1 MTSFLDRF
9 SASIHGVL
17 SGFDRIRF
25 RGTQRLL
32 ASARGLTAFLAFRS
46 VRLTEFKDYVTAVTA
61 DIRRQVE
68 AGAEQAGLAVAYVN
82 DPSRSKEE
90 LAADLAKRAGRAT
103 GLRAILS
110 AVEPCRTFFV
120 RKNPATGHIELQNRP
135 GKCLHYYHYWLDQ
148 TLGPCHLRLQTWFP
162 FTLFV
167 CVNGRDML
175 AGELARQGIE
185 HRRRDNCFTWVRDLP
200 RAQAL
205 LDTQVKLDWS
215 AELTRLLSA
224 THPGWSTWPG
234 MDRPPYW
241 SADETEWATDV
252 MFRSRAGLS
261 RLMPGLVEHALVG
274 LGCADV
280 LRFLGRPATG
290 GVHPH
295 FAGEAGTDLV
305 KRPEGVRV
313 AFRVNHNR
321 VKFYDK
327 QGSVLRVE
335 TTITDARD
343 LKSYRPKEGDPAGPK
358 AWRRLKK
365 GVSDLPRRTQIS
377 QQSNARCL
385 EALAAAATDR
395 TVGELTAPVCAP
407 EVWKGRPVRALN
419 PLAADDQRLL
429 RVVGR
434 GEFLI
439 TGLRN
444 RDVREALY
452 GSAPADPVQAKRQ
465 SAAVTRKL
473 RLLRAHGIIRK
484 VARTHRYQVTATGR
498 ELITAL
504 TAACAAQPQS
514 LRNHAPA
521 A

>member
-90 LAADLAKRAGRAT
+90 LAADLARRAGRAT

-135 GKCLHYYHYWLDQ
+135 GKCLHYYHYWLDER
-148 TLGPCHLRLQTWFP
+148 LGPCHLRLQTWFP

-205 LDTQVKLDWS
+205 LDGQVTLDWA

-224 THPGWSTWPG
+224 SHPGWSTWPG

-252 MFRSRAGLS
+252 MFR
-261 RLMPGLVEHALVG
+261 
-274 LGCADV
+274 
-280 LRFLGRPATG
+280 
-290 GVHPH
+290 
-295 FAGEAGTDLV
+295 
-305 KRPEGVRV
+305 
-313 AFRVNHNR
+313 
-321 VKFYDK
+321 
-327 QGSVLRVE
+327 
-335 TTITDARD
+335 
-343 LKSYRPKEGDPAGPK
+343 
-358 AWRRLKK
+358 
-365 GVSDLPRRTQIS
+365 
-377 QQSNARCL
+377 
-385 EALAAAATDR
+385 
-395 TVGELTAPVCAP
+395 
-407 EVWKGRPVRALN
+407 
-419 PLAADDQRLL
+419 
-429 RVVGR
+429 
-434 GEFLI
+434 
-439 TGLRN
+439 
-444 RDVREALY
+444 
-452 GSAPADPVQAKRQ
+452 
-465 SAAVTRKL
+465 
-473 RLLRAHGIIRK
+473 
-484 VARTHRYQVTATGR
+484 
-498 ELITAL
+498 
-504 TAACAAQPQS
+504 
-514 LRNHAPA
+514 
-521 A
+521 